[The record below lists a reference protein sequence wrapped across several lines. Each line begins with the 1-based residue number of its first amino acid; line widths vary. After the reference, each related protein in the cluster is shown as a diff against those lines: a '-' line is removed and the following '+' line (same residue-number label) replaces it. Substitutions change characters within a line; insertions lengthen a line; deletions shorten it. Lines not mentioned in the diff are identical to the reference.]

1 MISGADLSSCGDYRY
16 RLWRYWEPLYHHP
29 MVFIML
35 NPSTADASV
44 DDPTI
49 RRCIGFAK
57 REGHNGV
64 EVVNLFAGRATKPA
78 DLFKMTDPS
87 GPEWLTKLRQ
97 VISTPEGC
105 RFVAA
110 WGANPKAEKRAKTVA
125 RSFRDANLPLLC
137 LGTTK
142 SGAPRHPL
150 YVKGDQPLER
160 LPQ

>member
-1 MISGADLSSCGDYRY
+1 MSSGADLSPCEKYRY
-16 RLWRYWEPLYHHP
+16 RLWRYWETINHKP

-64 EVVNLFAGRATKPA
+64 EVVNLYAGRATKPA
-78 DLFKMTDPS
+78 DLFKMADPS
-87 GPEWLTKLRQ
+87 GPEWLPKLRQ
-97 VISTPEGC
+97 VIASPDGC
-105 RFVAA
+105 RFIAA
-110 WGANPKAEKRAKTVA
+110 WGANPKAGKRAKTVA
-125 RSFRDANLPLLC
+125 RSFRDAGLPLLC
-137 LGTTK
+137 LGKTK

-150 YVKGDQPLER
+150 YAKNDQPLER
-160 LPQ
+160 YAQ